1 MRELQFRQALA
12 CSKSFMVLASSIL
25 ITLCTSIAVLSQCDP
40 DERSIKYS
48 VFIDSQSDSTFSTG
62 EFGIANDIVAIHDT
76 ESKSIEFAMFYG
88 IDISRQN
95 IDSTPLEF
103 QNNHNGVKDNSLTYE
118 SVDFEQDIGT
128 EDQEL
133 AMMPVITSDVTSACE
148 CTDPVA
154 GFFTNE
160 VTITS
165 EDGQKWYVDQAIG
178 AFDTTSTD
186 GNLVTFVTGIMGD
199 SLTQIG
205 VVGTD
210 DNYVLRFYSLDGNPW
225 QLSLRNEQDNFV
237 VIQGAAC
244 DNTII
249 SVSGE
254 SALCIGTTEVYSVTN
269 PTAGDSYTF
278 SLPPASG
285 SITII
290 SAISAQV
297 EWSVNGGP
305 FQLSVSNTGTNVDCQ
320 SPTIVGGEGVM
331 VGTADG
337 PLSCIG
343 HTNASLNEWCE
354 LLVKPS
360 TVSSQS
366 LDPLVPYSIMLTL
379 PNGTIVP
386 DNILTGEHI
395 GLLVEA
401 KLIEGCGNNAC
412 WGTITVEDKLGPV
425 FNCVDTEVFCFN
437 LDEYGGPLALDACDG
452 PVEVEYSSQ
461 ETVNLPNDQEFVNKI
476 TRTYI
481 AEDSKG
487 NTATPCVVEI
497 YVKRLKFDDI
507 TWPNDITGEDALICS
522 DIDESGTPSLEI
534 SKVPTVFG
542 YPLLPAQDNICDF
555 TLIYEDKEEIDFGCI
570 TSVLREYTAIFWDPL
585 SNTYAT
591 DSYTQVIE
599 VEDDNDPIFQPLDDI
614 ELTSGFDNC
623 TKEVTILYPEGLDDQ
638 CSDIDQIDITWTPIE
653 SNIIGGSLQNID
665 FPVDIVLPLGESLV
679 TYRAYDECNNSS
691 TASITVI
698 INPNAGPTASCKD
711 MNVALGSGNGGFA
724 YVPASSID
732 KSNSPLCGSIVSS
745 HVRRLDEGA
754 NCYTDPVTGENIST
768 TEFGDYVIFCCEDA
782 GKTIMVELQII
793 DNYGGIGLCTSM
805 ITVQDSNAP
814 TISTLPN
821 DTIECGTLFTTE
833 QLDLLNDTDP
843 DNDVDLSQ
851 FGFPIIDDECGNA
864 DTEVTTI
871 WVPTIVGCGRGTIV
885 RTFTASDSNNTSSI
899 SQTITVTKEPF
910 QDSYIEQFEVL
921 DTNICDLTLLAP
933 ELLPVPFNGPQITGE
948 GPCDDSMVSIISE
961 DTYAFPEDDSGYC
974 FKIIRNWTVMSWCDV
989 DAMGAPLSFQR
1000 QQIIRIVNIDTP
1012 VIENTPLEQIVECVQ
1027 EGDESSFIEVI
1038 VSAKNNCTI
1047 SNNLEWSYAII
1058 NTSANPDTL
1067 VELSPFELNF
1077 GDSIDVSGVYAAGD
1091 YRLDFVFRDR
1101 CGSEVTGE
1109 QTFSVSSDYCYDV
1122 EDCVGPL
1129 SEVDINL
1136 IGCDYP
1142 QDVADLVDVIS
1153 LEDSGIPNID
1163 CTECIPI
1170 DTAFTDILID
1180 SVDELVCDTIRR
1192 TLILTFNCPF
1202 GPNLIVERP
1211 HFLVLNNTNNPVIVV
1226 PSIPDTVFTASN
1238 CDALVDIDLAISM
1251 DGCSTGVEITNDSPY
1266 ADSNNEG
1273 DNASGIYP
1281 VGNHIVR
1288 YTAKDLCGNMTVDSI
1303 VFSVN
1308 DGEAPLCNTQDITL
1322 TFFDTDLISINADT
1336 LDNFSTDNCVDNEDL
1351 IFTVSQ
1357 STFSCENLGYN
1368 DLILTVS
1375 DGTLSSACAV
1385 TVEILDSIPP
1395 ICDTQD
1401 IVVYLDEDGEV
1412 IINAQMVDNGSVTG
1426 CQGIFPVSQNVNP
1439 SFFKCEEIGDT
1450 TILVNGVPQVFFRDT
1465 TVFLVNV
1472 FTSGSFNI
1480 DFCQSTVSFI
1490 DTFPPICNVMDITV
1504 DVGETVEGIDFDN
1517 GSIDN
1522 CGGSLTFDVDINTFT
1537 CDDVD
1542 ELNSVMVTVTD
1553 RFGNAAICEANV
1565 TVLSPSE
1572 IMCVAKDTVLYLDSL
1587 GIVSVTPFEIGYASF
1602 TECGIDLSYE
1612 LSQSEFTCNDA
1623 QGPNNEI
1630 QTILTVF
1637 VDDPNVDPVECN
1649 SIITLLDTIFPR
1661 INCLLPETVSCAD
1674 FDETFLTYG
1683 IIDADQV
1690 YENCSSGVIIQDT
1703 VFEEINV
1710 CGIGTYTRRWIATD
1724 AADNSDTCE
1733 QVITVVL
1740 GDNPIM
1746 EEDLDFPSD
1755 TLWFFDCYDFDLDNL
1770 DTIVEIDN
1778 IAAECFNVSVS
1789 FIDTGIN
1796 LDMPCNDTLIRTYT
1810 VYDSCQIN
1818 TSGFLVA
1825 SFEQIIII
1833 NDITA
1838 PIATGP
1844 EDIIVTIQDTMTCL
1858 IDLELIGS
1866 ATDECDLDQ
1875 INLVTVV
1882 TDENGIE
1889 TEFVGGDASGSF
1901 EVGVYDI
1908 IVIASDNCGNSSMY
1922 PYTVTVLDSTYTNFT
1937 CLRVIIPMEGDTMV
1951 QVLAEQLIDTF
1962 QIFNCLGTPV
1972 DTAFSYSDTDI
1983 NDTIQVFG
1991 CESVDDFTEIYV
2003 FLYIDGV
2010 LEDSCVGTVQ
2020 LLDPLDLCMDGIVG
2034 TVDGTVFTSDN
2045 EPVSGVLVNLDG
2057 SNESIMTDEDG
2068 YYAFPEMLGAQA
2080 YEVIPIKDDDPM
2092 NGVTTLDLILIQ
2104 RHILGLTDLDSPYDL
2119 VAADID
2125 ASGTLSVLDILQLRK
2140 MILGIY
2146 NEFPENKSWRMVDKG
2161 FVFWHSDHAE
2171 EEEFPETYNIET
2183 LISPMK
2189 VDFIGIK
2196 TGDVNGSVTA
2206 SIKQQKDA
2214 ATRSNNTWNLQ
2225 ATDRYVKA
2233 GQSVFVEIAVSEDI
2247 EIQGFQL
2254 AISTNKIG
2262 DISISSSNIQITED
2276 NYLVDKFGVINIS
2289 WNTIN
2294 YVQLANGSSVIELE
2308 IKPLVNGKL
2317 SEMMSI
2323 SDVGIESQTYLNN
2336 EVSYDSA
2343 EIFWNTDIGEF
2354 ALYQNTPNP
2363 WTESTDISF
2372 KIPIDSEVTI
2382 NISSINGQR
2391 IKTFNGYYESGIH
2404 SIILN
2409 DQDLMRSGVYY
2420 YEMRYGNHIVLEKMI
2435 LLK

>member
-1 MRELQFRQALA
+1 MRELQLRQALA
-12 CSKSFMVLASSIL
+12 CSKSFLVFASSIL
-25 ITLCTSIAVLSQCDP
+25 ITLCTSIAVLAQCDP
-40 DERSIKYS
+40 DEGSSKYT
-48 VFIDSQSDSTFSTG
+48 VFIDSKSDSTFSAG
-62 EFGIANDIVAIHDT
+62 EFGIANDIVAVHDA
-76 ESKSIEFAMFYG
+76 ESKLIEFAMFYG
-88 IDISRQN
+88 IDISGQN
-95 IDSTPLEF
+95 IDSTLLEF
-103 QNNHNGVKDNSLTYE
+103 QSNHNGIKENSITYE
-118 SVDFEQDIGT
+118 SADFEQDIGT

-133 AMMPVITSDVTSACE
+133 AMMPLITSDVTSECE
-148 CTDPVA
+148 CTDAVA

-165 EDGQKWYVDQAIG
+165 KDGQKWYVDQAIG

-186 GNLVTFVTGIMGD
+186 GNLVTFVTGMMGD

-205 VVGTD
+205 VVGID

-285 SITII
+285 TMTII

-305 FQLSVSNTGTNVDCQ
+305 FQLSVSNTGTNIDCQ
-320 SPTIVGGEGVM
+320 STTIVGGQGVM

-360 TVSSQS
+360 TISSQS

-412 WGTITVEDKLGPV
+412 WGTITVEDNLGPV
-425 FNCVDTEVFCFN
+425 FNCVETEVFCFN

-452 PVEVEYSSQ
+452 PIEVEYSSQ

-476 TRTYI
+476 IRTYI

-507 TWPNDITGEDALICS
+507 TWPDDIIGEDALICS
-522 DIDESGTPSLEI
+522 DIDESGIPPLEI

-555 TLIYEDKEEIDFGCI
+555 TLIYEDKEEIGFGCI
-570 TSVLREYTAIFWDPL
+570 TTVLREYTAIFWDPL

-614 ELTSGFDNC
+614 EVTSGFDNC

-653 SNIIGGSLQNID
+653 SITIGGSLQNVD
-665 FPVDIVLPLGESLV
+665 FPVDIVMPLGESLV

-698 INPNAGPTASCKD
+698 INPNTGPTASCKD

-724 YVPASSID
+724 YVPATSID

-754 NCYTDPVTGENIST
+754 NCYIDPVTGENVSA

-793 DNYGGIGLCTSM
+793 DNYGGIGLCISM

-864 DTEVTTI
+864 DTEFTTI
-871 WVPTIVGCGRGTIV
+871 WVPTIVGCGTGTIV
-885 RTFTASDSNNTSSI
+885 RTFTASDSNNTTST
-899 SQTITVTKEPF
+899 SQTITVTKESF

-948 GPCDDSMVSIISE
+948 GPCNDSMISMTSE
-961 DTYAFPEDDSGYC
+961 DTYVFPEDDSGYC
-974 FKIIRNWTVMSWCDV
+974 FKIIRNWTIMSWCDV

-1058 NTSANPDTL
+1058 NTSANPDTI

-1109 QTFSVSSDYCYDV
+1109 QAFSVSSDYCYDV

-1142 QDVADLVDVIS
+1142 QDVSDLVDVIS
-1153 LEDSGIPNID
+1153 LVDSGIPNID

-1170 DTAFTDILID
+1170 DTAFSDILID

-1192 TLILTFNCPF
+1192 TLILTFACPF

-1211 HFLVLNNTNNPVIVV
+1211 HFLVLNNTNNPIIVV
-1226 PSIPDTVFTASN
+1226 PSIPDIVFTASN
-1238 CDALVDIDLAISM
+1238 CEALVDIDLATSM

-1288 YTAKDLCGNMTVDSI
+1288 YTATDLCGNMTVDSI
-1303 VFSVN
+1303 AVSVN
-1308 DGEAPLCNTQDITL
+1308 DGEAPVCNTQDITL

-1351 IFTVSQ
+1351 IFLVSQ
-1357 STFSCENLGYN
+1357 STFSCEDLGDN

-1375 DGTLSSACAV
+1375 DGTSSSTCAV

-1412 IINAQMVDNGSVTG
+1412 TINAQMVDNGSVTG

-1439 SFFKCEEIGDT
+1439 SFFNCEDIGDT

-1465 TVFLVNV
+1465 TVFLINV

-1517 GSIDN
+1517 GSTDN

-1565 TVLSPSE
+1565 TVL
-1572 IMCVAKDTVLYLDSL
+1572 
-1587 GIVSVTPFEIGYASF
+1587 
-1602 TECGIDLSYE
+1602 
-1612 LSQSEFTCNDA
+1612 
-1623 QGPNNEI
+1623 
-1630 QTILTVF
+1630 
-1637 VDDPNVDPVECN
+1637 
-1649 SIITLLDTIFPR
+1649 
-1661 INCLLPETVSCAD
+1661 
-1674 FDETFLTYG
+1674 
-1683 IIDADQV
+1683 
-1690 YENCSSGVIIQDT
+1690 
-1703 VFEEINV
+1703 
-1710 CGIGTYTRRWIATD
+1710 
-1724 AADNSDTCE
+1724 
-1733 QVITVVL
+1733 
-1740 GDNPIM
+1740 
-1746 EEDLDFPSD
+1746 
-1755 TLWFFDCYDFDLDNL
+1755 
-1770 DTIVEIDN
+1770 
-1778 IAAECFNVSVS
+1778 
-1789 FIDTGIN
+1789 
-1796 LDMPCNDTLIRTYT
+1796 
-1810 VYDSCQIN
+1810 
-1818 TSGFLVA
+1818 
-1825 SFEQIIII
+1825 
-1833 NDITA
+1833 
-1838 PIATGP
+1838 
-1844 EDIIVTIQDTMTCL
+1844 
-1858 IDLELIGS
+1858 
-1866 ATDECDLDQ
+1866 
-1875 INLVTVV
+1875 
-1882 TDENGIE
+1882 
-1889 TEFVGGDASGSF
+1889 
-1901 EVGVYDI
+1901 
-1908 IVIASDNCGNSSMY
+1908 
-1922 PYTVTVLDSTYTNFT
+1922 DSTYTNFN
-1937 CLRVIIPMEGDTMV
+1937 CLRVMIPMEGDTMV

-1991 CESVDDFTEIYV
+1991 CESVDDFTAIYV

-2010 LEDSCVGTVQ
+2010 LKDSCVGTVQ

-2034 TVDGTVFTSDN
+2034 TVDGTVFTSNN
-2045 EPVSGVLVNLDG
+2045 EPVSGVLVDLDG

-2080 YEVIPIKDDDPM
+2080 YEVIPTKDDDPM

-2161 FVFWHSDHAE
+2161 FVFWHPDYAE

-2189 VDFIGIK
+2189 IDFIGVK
-2196 TGDVNGSVTA
+2196 TGDVNGSVTS

-2214 ATRSNNTWNLQ
+2214 ETRSNNTWNLQ

-2233 GQSVFVEIAVSEDI
+2233 GQSVFVEIAVSEDT

-2276 NYLVDKFGVINIS
+2276 NYSVDKFGVINIS

-2308 IKPLVNGKL
+2308 IKPLVDGKL
-2317 SEMMSI
+2317 SEMVSI
-2323 SDVGIESQTYLNN
+2323 SDTGVESQTYLNN

-2363 WTESTDISF
+2363 WTESTDICF

-2382 NISSINGQR
+2382 NVRSINGQL
-2391 IKTFNGYYESGIH
+2391 IKTFNGYYNSGIH
-2404 SIILN
+2404 SVKLN
-2409 DQDLMRSGVYY
+2409 DEDLIQSGVYY
-2420 YEMRYGNHIVLEKMI
+2420 YEMRYGNHVVLEKMI

>member
-12 CSKSFMVLASSIL
+12 CSKLFMVLASIIL

-48 VFIDSQSDSTFSTG
+48 VFIDSQLDSAFSTG
-62 EFGIANDIVAIHDT
+62 EFGIANDIVAMHDA

-88 IDISRQN
+88 IDISRKN

-103 QNNHNGVKDNSLTYE
+103 QNNHNGVKENSITYE

-205 VVGTD
+205 VVGSD

-254 SALCIGTTEVYSVTN
+254 SAFCIGTTEVYSVTN

-331 VGTADG
+331 VGSADG

-507 TWPNDITGEDALICS
+507 TWPNDITGADALICS

-614 ELTSGFDNC
+614 EVTSGFDNC

-653 SNIIGGSLQNID
+653 TNTIGGSLQNVD

-711 MNVALGSGNGGFA
+711 MSVALGSGNGGFA
-724 YVPASSID
+724 YVPSTSID

-754 NCYTDPVTGENIST
+754 KCYIDPVTGENIST

-793 DNYGGIGLCTSM
+793 DNYGEIGLCTSM

-885 RTFTASDSNNTSSI
+885 RTFTASDSNNTTSI

-921 DTNICDLTLLAP
+921 DTNICDLTLLVP
-933 ELLPVPFNGPQITGE
+933 ELLPVPFNGPQIAGE

-1012 VIENTPLEQIVECVQ
+1012 IIENTPLEQIVECVQ

-1129 SEVDINL
+1129 SDVDINL

-1288 YTAKDLCGNMTVDSI
+1288 YTATDLCGNMTVDSI

-1357 STFSCENLGYN
+1357 STFSCENLGDN

-1375 DGTLSSACAV
+1375 DGTLSSTCAV

-1395 ICDTQD
+1395 ICNTQD
-1401 IVVYLDEDGEV
+1401 IVVYFDEDGEV
-1412 IINAQMVDNGSVTG
+1412 TINAQMVDNGSVTG

-1439 SFFKCEEIGDT
+1439 SFFNCEAIGDT

-1465 TVFLVNV
+1465 TVFLINV
-1472 FTSGSFNI
+1472 FTSGSFNT

-1517 GSIDN
+1517 GSTDN

-1553 RFGNAAICEANV
+1553 RFGNASICEAN
-1565 TVLSPSE
+1565 
-1572 IMCVAKDTVLYLDSL
+1572 
-1587 GIVSVTPFEIGYASF
+1587 
-1602 TECGIDLSYE
+1602 
-1612 LSQSEFTCNDA
+1612 
-1623 QGPNNEI
+1623 
-1630 QTILTVF
+1630 
-1637 VDDPNVDPVECN
+1637 
-1649 SIITLLDTIFPR
+1649 
-1661 INCLLPETVSCAD
+1661 
-1674 FDETFLTYG
+1674 
-1683 IIDADQV
+1683 
-1690 YENCSSGVIIQDT
+1690 
-1703 VFEEINV
+1703 
-1710 CGIGTYTRRWIATD
+1710 
-1724 AADNSDTCE
+1724 
-1733 QVITVVL
+1733 
-1740 GDNPIM
+1740 
-1746 EEDLDFPSD
+1746 
-1755 TLWFFDCYDFDLDNL
+1755 
-1770 DTIVEIDN
+1770 
-1778 IAAECFNVSVS
+1778 
-1789 FIDTGIN
+1789 
-1796 LDMPCNDTLIRTYT
+1796 
-1810 VYDSCQIN
+1810 
-1818 TSGFLVA
+1818 
-1825 SFEQIIII
+1825 
-1833 NDITA
+1833 
-1838 PIATGP
+1838 
-1844 EDIIVTIQDTMTCL
+1844 
-1858 IDLELIGS
+1858 
-1866 ATDECDLDQ
+1866 
-1875 INLVTVV
+1875 
-1882 TDENGIE
+1882 
-1889 TEFVGGDASGSF
+1889 
-1901 EVGVYDI
+1901 
-1908 IVIASDNCGNSSMY
+1908 
-1922 PYTVTVLDSTYTNFT
+1922 VTVLDSTYTNFN
-1937 CLRVIIPMEGDTMV
+1937 CLRVMIPMEGDTMV

-1962 QIFNCLGTPV
+1962 QIFNCLGTPG

-2034 TVDGTVFTSDN
+2034 TVDGTVFTSNN

-2057 SNESIMTDEDG
+2057 SNESKMTDEDG

-2276 NYLVDKFGVINIS
+2276 NYSVDKFGVINIS

-2317 SEMMSI
+2317 SEMISI

-2404 SIILN
+2404 SLILN

-2420 YEMRYGNHIVLEKMI
+2420 YEMRCRNYVVLEKMI